1 LALYNNFATK
11 EYLEDSAIEMLK
23 VLPPA
28 VSMAWSEAMKMSGS
42 EIDPSTI
49 AYAEW
54 MRETVG
60 YLNQKEVPFMAGTD
74 TPIGFLIPGV
84 SLHRELELLVQ
95 SGLSNLEAIEA
106 ATIEPA
112 RFLGV
117 ERHTSRILEGYEA
130 DLILLRGNP
139 LENISATKEIEK
151 VIKSGKVVPIEEF

>member
-1 LALYNNFATK
+1 
-11 EYLEDSAIEMLK
+11 
-23 VLPPA
+23 
-28 VSMAWSEAMKMSGS
+28 
-42 EIDPSTI
+42 
-49 AYAEW
+49 
-54 MRETVG
+54 
-60 YLNQKEVPFMAGTD
+60 
-74 TPIGFLIPGV
+74 
-84 SLHRELELLVQ
+84 VQ